1 MSPRNPTTDA
11 ADAPPSQA
19 QAALRFGWW
28 GLLLFA
34 TAGLGLEA
42 LHGFKVAGYL
52 DVGQETR
59 RLMWTLAHAH
69 GTLLS
74 LIHIAWGAS
83 LAVLGRGDVR
93 RRRWI
98 GRLLR
103 IATVLLPGG
112 FALGG
117 VWVHGGDPG
126 IAAALLV
133 PPGALTLLVA
143 LGLAAREMSAAEET
157 D

>member
-1 MSPRNPTTDA
+1 MTDA
-11 ADAPPSQA
+11 PNTSGSQA
-19 QAALRFGWW
+19 RVALRFGWW

-42 LHGFKVAGYL
+42 LHGFKVGGYL

-83 LAVLGRGDVR
+83 LVVLGQGNLPR
-93 RRRWI
+93 RMWI

-117 VWVHGGDPG
+117 VWIHGGDPG
-126 IAAALLV
+126 IGAALLV
-133 PPGALTLLVA
+133 PPGALVLLVA
-143 LGLAAREMSAAEET
+143 LVLAAREMSAAQT